1 MMVTCLGGEWSV
13 GLRVYSNCRSYY
25 YLQFTLSMYSE
36 GSVWVQSAMSV
47 LLSLM
52 FRALQWLVI
61 KVIHTYSTNSS
72 NVYGLWSVWVNKSVQ
87 CYDRYQGVHYR
98 I

>member
-1 MMVTCLGGEWSV
+1 VGGSQFSSTPSWNTLVMVTFLGGEGSV

-52 FRALQWLVI
+52 FSALQWLLI
-61 KVIHTYSTNSS
+61 EVIHT
-72 NVYGLWSVWVNKSVQ
+72 
-87 CYDRYQGVHYR
+87 
-98 I
+98 